1 MEVSSLSDNRVNVA
15 IIYYSATGTTY
26 QLAKAIEEGCSQAG
40 AEVRLLKVGELAPEH
55 AIAQNEKWKKHRE
68 ETAGIAAAT
77 LDDLE
82 WADAVIF
89 GTPTRYGT
97 PAAQLRQFIDQ
108 TGPLWGAGKLADKVY
123 SAFCSAATTH
133 GGHET
138 TLVTLINTFCHWS
151 GIIVPPGYADA
162 AQFAAGTPYGTTFVS
177 DNGKLDPDEI
187 AQNAGRF
194 QGRRVTEVTQR
205 FKNGSA

>member
-1 MEVSSLSDNRVNVA
+1 MSDSVNVA

-26 QLAKAIEEGCSQAG
+26 QIAKEIESACREAG
-40 AEVRLLKVGELAPEH
+40 AEVRVRKVHELAPEH
-55 AIAQNEKWKKHRE
+55 AIAQNEKWKAHRE
-68 ETAGIAAAT
+68 ATSQIPEAT

-82 WADAVIF
+82 WADAVIM
-89 GTPTRYGT
+89 GSPTRYGT

-108 TGPLWGAGKLADKVY
+108 TGPLWGAGKLGGKVY

-162 AQFAAGTPYGTTFVS
+162 AQFASGTPYGTSFVS
-177 DNGKLDPDEI
+177 QNGTLDPDET
-187 AQNAGRF
+187 ARNAARF
-194 QGRRVTEVTQR
+194 QGRRVVEITQKLKR
-205 FKNGSA
+205 GSS